1 MNPTATETTSK
12 VRKHS
17 PQALQ
22 TGDPSNHRLLSHQS
36 FKSARDEMIND
47 LALLNNESTQFNP
60 LPNLKH
66 MALGL
71 RLKRA
76 RSLRIKPCKF
86 KIPSDLLRS
95 TIIDSR

>member
-1 MNPTATETTSK
+1 MNPTAKETTSK

-17 PQALQ
+17 PPVLQ
-22 TGDPSNHRLLSHQS
+22 TGDSTIPRQLSYQS
-36 FKSARDEMIND
+36 FESAKDEMIND
-47 LALLNNESTQFNP
+47 LASLNNESIQFKP
-60 LPNLKH
+60 IPNLKH

-95 TIIDSR
+95 TFIDSR